1 MAMKSMIKIKAEPA
15 WPNKW
20 SATAGGT
27 NPEPASLELIGSMS
41 AVDASPKEV
50 AREKG
55 IANQQIPPSKYP
67 LAALAGRAAM
77 ADCQ

>member
-15 WPNKW
+15 CPIKW

-27 NPEPASLELIGSMS
+27 SPEPASPALIGSMS
-41 AVDASPKEV
+41 AVDARPNDV

-55 IANQQIPPSKYP
+55 IERDIDIEG
-67 LAALAGRAAM
+67 GRKER
-77 ADCQ
+77 DIDGERDVEK